1 MSMNRQELEV
11 TLPAGAIYVSG
22 TVNGAD
28 CTWTM
33 TEPNIWQTTA
43 ERAADDVY
51 HVALTAIDSAGNSA
65 SYELTL
71 YYGLLHLITD
81 RTQADVSRAEYLAR
95 RLNAGAAT
103 AEEIAEYGN
112 DLKGSYNAEDLNR
125 VGAAVE
131 YVANRLREYGYAV
144 TVVPKT
150 DWRAGE
156 DPTPEELETY
166 RGNVAALRA
175 VLPVGKNTPQ
185 TPGSMERLTF
195 QAANDLEQILLDIDR
210 LITNITLAWFYAGE
224 VFSGEV

>member
-1 MSMNRQELEV
+1 MSMTKQELEV

-43 ERAADDVY
+43 ARAADDVY

-65 SYELTL
+65 SYELTI
-71 YYGLLHLITD
+71 YYGILHLITD
-81 RTQADVSRAEYLAR
+81 RTQADVERVRYLSRR
-95 RLNAGAAT
+95 INAGTAT
-103 AEEIAEYGN
+103 AAEVEEYGGTM
-112 DLKGSYNAEDLNR
+112 KGSYNAEDLNR

-144 TVVPKT
+144 SVQPKT
-150 DWRAGE
+150 DWIAGE

-195 QAANDLEQILLDIDR
+195 QAANDLERILLDVDQ
-210 LITNITLAWFYAGE
+210 LITNITLAWYFAGE

>member
-1 MSMNRQELEV
+1 
-11 TLPAGAIYVSG
+11 
-22 TVNGAD
+22 
-28 CTWTM
+28 M

-51 HVALTAIDSAGNSA
+51 HVALTAIDGAGNSA

-71 YYGLLHLITD
+71 YYGILHLITD
-81 RTQADVSRAEYLAR
+81 RTQADVERVRYLSRR
-95 RLNAGAAT
+95 INSGAAT
-103 AEEIAEYGN
+103 AAEVEEYGGAM
-112 DLKGSYNAEDLNR
+112 KGSYNAEDLNR

-144 TVVPKT
+144 TVAPKT

-156 DPTPEELETY
+156 IPTAEQLETY

-175 VLPVGKNTPQ
+175 VLPVGKSTPE

-195 QAANDLEQILLDIDR
+195 QAANDLERILLDIDR

>member
-1 MSMNRQELEV
+1 MSMNRQKLEV

-22 TVNGAD
+22 TVNGVD

-33 TEPNIWQTTA
+33 TEPDIWTATA

-71 YYGLLHLITD
+71 YYGVLRLITD
-81 RTQADVSRAEYLAR
+81 RTQADVDRVRYLTR
-95 RLNAGAAT
+95 RINAGAAT
-103 AEEIAEYGN
+103 AAELEEYAGAM
-112 DLKGSYNAEDLNR
+112 KGSYNAEDLNR

-144 TVVPKT
+144 NVQPKI

-156 DPTPEELETY
+156 ITPPEQLEIY
-166 RGNVAALRA
+166 RGYVAALRA
-175 VLPVGKNTPQ
+175 VLPVGKNTPE
-185 TPGSMERLTF
+185 TPKSMERLTY
-195 QAANDLEQILLDIDR
+195 QKANDLEQILLDIDR

>member
-1 MSMNRQELEV
+1 MSMARQELEV

-71 YYGLLHLITD
+71 YYGLLNLITD
-81 RTQADVSRAEYLAR
+81 RTQADVDRVRYLSRR
-95 RLNAGAAT
+95 INAGTAT
-103 AEEIAEYGN
+103 AAELEEYGGAM
-112 DLKGSYNAEDLNR
+112 KGSYNAEDLNR

-144 TVVPKT
+144 NVQPKT

-156 DPTPEELETY
+156 IPTAAELETY
-166 RGNVAALRA
+166 RGNVAALRS
-175 VLPVGKNTPQ
+175 VLPVGKNTPE
-185 TPGSMERLTF
+185 TPTSLERLTY
-195 QAANDLEQILLDIDR
+195 QKANDLERILLDIDR

>member
-51 HVALTAIDSAGNSA
+51 HVALTAIDGAGNSA

-71 YYGLLHLITD
+71 YYGLLNLITD
-81 RTQADVSRAEYLAR
+81 RTQSDVSRAEYLAR

-103 AEEIAEYGN
+103 AEEIAEYGSAM
-112 DLKGSYNAEDLNR
+112 KGSYNAEDLNR

-144 TVVPKT
+144 TVAPKT

-156 DPTPEELETY
+156 IPTAAELETY

-175 VLPVGKNTPQ
+175 VLPVGKGTPNP
-185 TPGSMERLTF
+185 PGSMERLTF
-195 QAANDLEQILLDIDR
+195 QKANDLEKILLDIDR
-210 LITNITLAWFYAGE
+210 LITNITLAWYFAGE

>member
-1 MSMNRQELEV
+1 MSMARQELEV

-43 ERAADDVY
+43 ERAANDVY
-51 HVALTAIDSAGNSA
+51 HVALTAIDAAGNSA

-71 YYGLLHLITD
+71 YYGILHLITD
-81 RTQADVSRAEYLAR
+81 RTQADVERVRQLSRR
-95 RLNAGAAT
+95 ISTGAAT
-103 AEEIAEYGN
+103 AEEIAEYGGAM
-112 DLKGSYNAEDLNR
+112 KGSYNAEDLNR

-131 YVANRLREYGYAV
+131 YVANRLREYGYSV
-144 TVVPKT
+144 TVTPKT

-156 DPTPEELETY
+156 IPTAEQLETY

-175 VLPVGKNTPQ
+175 VLPVGKSTPE
-185 TPGSMERLTF
+185 TPNSMERLTY
-195 QAANDLEQILLDIDR
+195 QKANDLEQILLDIDR

>member
-1 MSMNRQELEV
+1 MSMSRQELEV

-81 RTQADVSRAEYLAR
+81 RTQADVERVRQLSRR
-95 RLNAGAAT
+95 ISAGAAT
-103 AEEIAEYGN
+103 AAEKEEYGSAM
-112 DLKGSYNAEDLNR
+112 KGSYNAEDLNR

-144 TVVPKT
+144 SVQPKT

-156 DPTPEELETY
+156 IPTAAELETY

-175 VLPVGKNTPQ
+175 VLPVGKGTPNP
-185 TPGSMERLTF
+185 PGSMERLTF
-195 QAANDLEQILLDIDR
+195 QGANDLERILLDVDQ

>member
-1 MSMNRQELEV
+1 MSMNRQGLEV

-33 TEPNIWQTTA
+33 TDPNIWQTTA

-71 YYGLLHLITD
+71 YYGILHLITD

-103 AEEIAEYGN
+103 AAEVEEYGGAM
-112 DLKGSYNAEDLNR
+112 KGSYNAEDLNR

-144 TVVPKT
+144 TVQPKT

-156 DPTPEELETY
+156 IPTAAELETY

-185 TPGSMERLTF
+185 TPNSMERLTYKK
-195 QAANDLEQILLDIDR
+195 ANDLEQILLDIDR
-210 LITNITLAWFYAGE
+210 LITNITLAWYFAGE

>member
-22 TVNGAD
+22 TVNGVD

-51 HVALTAIDSAGNSA
+51 HVELTAIDAAGNSA
-65 SYELTL
+65 NYELTL
-71 YYGLLHLITD
+71 YYGILHLITD
-81 RTQADVSRAEYLAR
+81 RTQADVDRVRYLSRR
-95 RLNAGAAT
+95 INAGVAT
-103 AEEIAEYGN
+103 AAEVEEYGGA
-112 DLKGSYNAEDLNR
+112 LKGSYNAEDLNR

-131 YVANRLREYGYAV
+131 YVANRLREYGYDVAV
-144 TVVPKT
+144 TPKT
-150 DWRAGE
+150 DWQEGE
-156 DPTPEELETY
+156 DTAPPELETY
-166 RGNVAALRA
+166 RENVAALRA

-185 TPGSMERLTF
+185 APASMERLTF
-195 QAANDLEQILLDIDR
+195 QAANDLERILLDVDQ

>member
-1 MSMNRQELEV
+1 MSMARQELEV

-71 YYGLLHLITD
+71 YYGLLNLITD
-81 RTQADVSRAEYLAR
+81 RTQADVDRVRYLSRR
-95 RLNAGAAT
+95 VSSGAAT
-103 AEEIAEYGN
+103 AAELEEYAGAM
-112 DLKGSYNAEDLNR
+112 KGSYNAEDLNR
-125 VGAAVE
+125 VGSAVE

-144 TVVPKT
+144 SAQPKI

-156 DPTPEELETY
+156 IPTAEQLETY

-185 TPGSMERLTF
+185 TPNSMERLTF
-195 QAANDLEQILLDIDR
+195 QAANDLERILLDIDR
-210 LITNITLAWFYAGE
+210 LITNITLAWYFAGE
-224 VFSGEV
+224 IYSGEV